1 MAITHTQTV
10 TGLTIVNNSDNIVSE
25 VTVKTVS
32 VDDSDPSTLT
42 IEGDDNIG
50 ITTEGVTTSTSGF
63 VAYESLTQDTILNW
77 TEVKDYLDNSNT
89 KVNQEAWI
97 NSVKTP
103 PTPSHVNKDLPFLT
117 YIIILYYA
125 TKKLIL
131 CFLFVKVGFG

>member
-25 VTVKTVS
+25 VSVKTVS

-42 IEGDDNIG
+42 IEGEDSFEVD
-50 ITTEGVTTSTSGF
+50 TSGGTGASGF

-77 TEVKDYLDNSNT
+77 TPVKDGLAASNT
-89 KVNQEAWI
+89 KTNHEAWI

-103 PTPSHVNKDLPFLT
+103 PTPTHVDKALPW
-117 YIIILYYA
+117 
-125 TKKLIL
+125 
-131 CFLFVKVGFG
+131 

>member
-1 MAITHTQTV
+1 MAITHTQSV
-10 TGLTIVNNSDNIVSE
+10 VGLQIINNSDNIVSE

-42 IEGDDNIG
+42 IDGEDNIG

-77 TEVKDYLDNSNT
+77 TEVKDYLASSNT
-89 KVNQEAWI
+89 KVNQESWI

-103 PTPSHVNKDLPFLT
+103 PTPSHVNKDLPF
-117 YIIILYYA
+117 
-125 TKKLIL
+125 
-131 CFLFVKVGFG
+131 